1 MKKEHESTAS
11 PMESQRRMLAQEFV
25 GVGSRFG
32 PHQGYRKLIIT
43 ALNRKSFSILNL
55 RAEGNFNTRAELIR
69 VCFSLN
75 FSEAKGGE
83 LCYSTAL
90 LKDKVILWGKKR

>member
-1 MKKEHESTAS
+1 
-11 PMESQRRMLAQEFV
+11 MEIQRQMLAQEFV

-32 PHQGYRKLIIT
+32 PHQGYRKLFIT
-43 ALNRKSFSILNL
+43 TLNCKSFSILNL
-55 RAEGNFNTRAELIR
+55 RSEANFNRPAESIR
-69 VCFSLN
+69 VCFSLK

-90 LKDKVILWGKKR
+90 LKDKVMLRGERR